1 MIPVVIPFYKN
12 KRQLD
17 KCLDHI
23 RVQALQTEIFVRD
36 NSEDNVYFTA
46 AVNEGIKM
54 FLGRHGWNYLI
65 VLNQDMYLLPD
76 SINEMILF
84 MKSHPKCGIGMP
96 VQVSDKDNQY
106 ATFAGGL
113 QAFPIGIA
121 FVGSTRIFSEDA
133 EITWADAGCL
143 ILRREMIQEIGLFD
157 ENLRFVGSDSDYC
170 FTARSRGWQVWRIG
184 KARGVH
190 EKGQSATPYCG
201 HILNLI
207 KAEDMIYFAEKWLKG
222 GLYRSLAHES
232 ENCGID
238 TVQKEVAHLIT
249 NRDKLKELVA

>member
-1 MIPVVIPFYKN
+1 MIPVVIPFYRN

-17 KCLDHI
+17 KCIDHI
-23 RVQALQTEIFVRD
+23 KSQSPPTEIFVRD
-36 NSEDNVYFTA
+36 NSEDNIYFTA

-54 FLGRHGWNYLI
+54 FLDRLGWHYLI

-76 SINEMILF
+76 SIHEMVLF
-84 MKSHPKCGIGMP
+84 MQSHPKCGIGMP
-96 VQVSDKDNQY
+96 VQVSQNDHNY

-113 QAFPIGIA
+113 QAFPIGMA
-121 FVGSTRIFSEDA
+121 FVGRVSRFSEDT

-143 ILRREMIQEIGLFD
+143 ILRRAMIKEIGLFD

-201 HILNLI
+201 HNLNLI

-222 GLYRSLAHES
+222 GLYRNLVHES
-232 ENCGID
+232 ENCEID
-238 TVQKEVAHLIT
+238 RVEKEVNHLKV
-249 NRDKLKELVA
+249 NRDKLKDLVA